1 MKKILFAIIIF
12 VFCLGLTSCKKCKE
26 QEENTYQYIGVY
38 LQVSKNVKER
48 KLNDVNYKAYIN
60 ERGGISTVNN
70 SFEYRITSNQFGP
83 TRKEEGDY
91 VVNDF
96 GISCSIFVN
105 NENDQLDKVEIFPI
119 VFNEENEI
127 IVLDKKVGTIELVNQ
142 EVKGTTIEKSYEYEG
157 QKYYLKVSV
166 KITKKIVG

>member
-1 MKKILFAIIIF
+1 MKKIIFSIAVF
-12 VFCLGLTSCKKCKE
+12 VFCLGLASCKKCDK
-26 QEENTYQYIGVY
+26 QEKSNYQYIGVY

-48 KLNDVNYKAYIN
+48 KLNDANYKAYIN
-60 ERGGISTVNN
+60 KNGGISTINT
-70 SFEYRITSNQFGP
+70 SFEYRIESNLFGP

-91 VVNDF
+91 IIDDF

-105 NENDQLDKVEIFPI
+105 DESIKLDKVEIYPI
-119 VFNEENEI
+119 VCTKENETI
-127 IVLDKKVGTIELVNQ
+127 ILEKRVGTIELVDQ

-157 QKYYLKVSV
+157 QKYCLKVSV